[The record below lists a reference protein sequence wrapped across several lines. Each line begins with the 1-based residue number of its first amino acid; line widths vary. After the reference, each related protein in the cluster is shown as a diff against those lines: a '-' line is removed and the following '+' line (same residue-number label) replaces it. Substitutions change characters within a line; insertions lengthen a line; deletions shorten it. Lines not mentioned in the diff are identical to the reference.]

1 MVGIQEILLML
12 LAASLYALP
21 IIALV
26 YLLSRVRVLNGEL
39 RKLRTEMEQLRHD
52 LERAE
57 EIARRG

>member
-1 MVGIQEILLML
+1 MVGIQEILVML
-12 LAASLYALP
+12 LAAGVWFLP
-21 IIALV
+21 IMAFL
-26 YLLSRVRVLNGEL
+26 YLLSRVRSLNDGL